1 MIQMETNL
9 DVADNSGARRV
20 QCIKVLG
27 GSKRKYAT
35 IGDTI
40 VVSVKEAIPRGRVKK
55 GQVMKAV
62 VVRTAKGVRRP
73 DGSLIRFDRN
83 AAVLI
88 NAQGEPVGT
97 RIFGPVTRELQGQE
111 PHEDR
116 LPRAGGAVMA
126 SLKIKKGDHV
136 IVLAGRDKGKHGE
149 VVEVMPEGEPRARAW
164 RQRRAPAPE
173 ADGSR
178 RRAASSPRKR
188 RSTFRTWRSRIP
200 RTASR
205 PASASSSS
213 TTARRCASPSAPAK
227 SFRRDKSHG

>member
-35 IGDTI
+35 VGDII
-40 VVSVKEAIPRGRVKK
+40 VVSVKEAIPKGRVKK

-97 RIFGPVTRELQGQE
+97 RIFGPVTRELRGQE

-116 LPRAGGAVMA
+116 FARAGGAVMA

-136 IVLAGRDKGKHGE
+136 IVIAGRDKGKHGE
-149 VVEVMPEGEPRARAW
+149 VVEMLPKESRAVVRGVNVVRRHQKQTAAQEGGIISKEAPIHISNLALEDPKDGKPTRIGFKFLDDGKKVRFAKRSGEVIPER
-164 RQRRAPAPE
+164 
-173 ADGSR
+173 
-178 RRAASSPRKR
+178 
-188 RSTFRTWRSRIP
+188 
-200 RTASR
+200 
-205 PASASSSS
+205 
-213 TTARRCASPSAPAK
+213 
-227 SFRRDKSHG
+227 